1 MGIFEVSESPFPQG
15 GAFAVS
21 DLHLR
26 TPSLLDG
33 KPQKMLAMEVISF
46 TWGAVN
52 HCGDET
58 CEFQVLQL
66 QVMVGFTYKYN
77 L

>member
-1 MGIFEVSESPFPQG
+1 MGIFEISESPFPQG

-33 KPQKMLAMEVISF
+33 KPQKMISMEV
-46 TWGAVN
+46 
-52 HCGDET
+52 
-58 CEFQVLQL
+58 
-66 QVMVGFTYKYN
+66 TYSPGE